1 MRNAPQDKRL
11 DAEGNESNH
20 ATQRQQV
27 QLTGDSMQPIS
38 FAIPRHVVQQRFRPP
53 KKNVPQTP
61 AERSRIL
68 HTIRNYVAEHNPVP
82 PMPMDELKVHADRL
96 VQMLGCDAIYRD
108 YIGVLLN
115 NEMWRESIAQVPFEK
130 RLLLLPKCL
139 RVEAKCPAP
148 FDEFGLL
155 CKQCGLCTIQDLQ
168 AEAEK
173 LGYAVLVAEGS
184 AIVMSLIQTGK
195 IEAIVGVSCLPV
207 LERAFPYMEAAAIP
221 GVAVPLLQDDCIDTT
236 VDLDWVWDYIH
247 LSSDDKTR
255 RLDLGALREEV
266 DFWFTPAS
274 LDLVMG
280 NAEGET
286 EKIAREWLMRAGK
299 RWRPFLA
306 VAAYQALTTNAS
318 GAALP
323 EDLRKIAVAVECFH
337 KASLIHDDI
346 EDNDAQRYGEKTLHE
361 EYGVAVALNVG
372 DLLIG
377 EGYRLIGECKA
388 SPQQKAEMLLAASRG
403 QRELCRGQ
411 GAELCWARSPQP
423 LTSLQVLDIFRKKTA
438 PAFEVALRLGAI
450 YASAELHEEVSGV
463 LADYSEALGIAY
475 QIRDDLSDLGADG
488 ETNDIAGLRPSLLLA
503 IAHEKAKDAQKQTL
517 ASVWRR
523 ELPAGMTFDQVE
535 ALYAELKADERA
547 RTLLETYKE
556 EGIRSLRDLEHAS
569 LKGLLRRVIGKIFN
583 DTEIKGWCKEF
594 EQKNAAAAPV
604 AEVVLAK

>member
-1 MRNAPQDKRL
+1 
-11 DAEGNESNH
+11 
-20 ATQRQQV
+20 
-27 QLTGDSMQPIS
+27 MQPITLQPAGS
-38 FAIPRHVVQQRFRPP
+38 FNPVAVPRHVVQQRFRTP
-53 KKNVPQTP
+53 KKNIPQTTV
-61 AERSRIL
+61 ERNHVLQAVR
-68 HTIRNYVAEHNPVP
+68 HYVAEFNPVP
-82 PMPMDELKVHADRL
+82 PMPSDELKVHADRL
-96 VQMLGCDAIYRD
+96 VEMLKCDPIYRD

-115 NEMWRESIAQVPFEK
+115 NEMWRESLASVPYER

-139 RVEAKCPAP
+139 RVESKCPAP

-195 IEAIVGVSCLPV
+195 IEAIVGVSCLSV

-247 LSSDDKTR
+247 LTSDDKTR
-255 RLDLGALREEV
+255 RLDLGALRDEV

-286 EKIAREWLMRAGK
+286 ERIARDWLMRAGK

-306 VAAYQALTTNAS
+306 VSAFQALREDT
-318 GAALP
+318 GRPLP
-323 EDLRKIAVAVECFH
+323 EDIRKIAVAVECFH

-346 EDNDAQRYGEKTLHE
+346 EDNDAMRYGEKTLHE

-377 EGYRLIGECKA
+377 EGYRLIGACRISAE
-388 SPQQKAEMLLAASRG
+388 QKAEMLMVAAQG
-403 QRELCRGQ
+403 QRQLCRGQ

-423 LTSLQVLDIFRKKTA
+423 LTSAQVLDIFRSKTA
-438 PAFEVALRLGAI
+438 PAFEVALRLGALH
-450 YASAELHEEVSGV
+450 AGVELHEEVSEV
-463 LADYSEALGIAY
+463 LGDYSEALGIAY
-475 QIRDDLSDLGADG
+475 QIRDDLSDLGAGG

-503 IAHEKAKDAQKQTL
+503 VAYEKAKDAQKEL
-517 ASVWRR
+517 LGSVWRR
-523 ELPAGMTFDQVE
+523 QMPEGVTTAQIE
-535 ALYAELKADERA
+535 ALYTELHADERA

-556 EGIRSLRDLEHAS
+556 EGIRCLRDLES
-569 LKGLLRRVIGKIFN
+569 PNLKGLLRRVLGKIFN

-594 EQKNAAAAPV
+594 EQKNAQRSVELPV
-604 AEVVLAK
+604 EVPVS